1 MKQRW
6 FILIGVATMLV
17 VVAGTTARSAGATTP
32 VTKAQRELVIVSADM
47 SQGDALERGLYDVIE
62 WSGVVLPTATL
73 GLRYNAVNILK
84 DDAATRAGLVSTLRE
99 ITSKNTIRAVDLIF
113 VTHGRTDSVLFSNA
127 EVSIGSVRDRILA
140 NLTVGQRAKL
150 RMVFSTACFG
160 ASHRLA
166 WRAAGFKTVSGSRE
180 IYADSAASYQP
191 FLTAWLGGVNFGL
204 SVTAANV
211 AGAASP
217 WDQIASTWYLSKG
230 SPNWQHVDS
239 FRLTQGTT
247 GLTIGTMP

>member
-1 MKQRW
+1 MKRQLS
-6 FILIGVATMLV
+6 ILIGVVIVLAV
-17 VVAGTTARSAGATTP
+17 VVATTAGSAGATTP

-62 WSGVVLPTATL
+62 WSGVVLATGTL
-73 GLRYNAVNILK
+73 ALRYNAVHILK
-84 DDAATRAGLVSTLRE
+84 DAAATRATLVSTLRE
-99 ITSKNTIRAVDLIF
+99 VASKPSIRAVDLVF

-140 NLTVGQRAKL
+140 NLTVDQRAKL

-191 FLTAWLGGVNFGL
+191 FLTAWLAGVNFGL
-204 SVTAANV
+204 SVTAANA
-211 AGAASP
+211 AGAGSP
-217 WDQIASTWYLSKG
+217 WDGIASAWYLSKG

-239 FRLTQGTT
+239 FRVTQGTT